1 MHRYR
6 ELKVWQEAVKLAV
19 EIAQCVRQFPS
30 GERYGIS
37 EQLKRAAVSVAS
49 NIAEGAGRNSAID
62 FKRFLSI
69 ANGSLFEV
77 DTQLEICL
85 RLGLIDHELH
95 SKFSHRIANI
105 GNMIFKFQ
113 QHLDNGGQKSNY
125 VNDVEEIYQINHKF
139 NDDNVPQYL
148 DQKNSKYNT
157 KPEY

>member
-6 ELKVWQEAVKLAV
+6 ELKVWQEAVSLAF
-19 EIAQCVRQFPS
+19 EIAECVRNFPS

-37 EQLKRAAVSVAS
+37 DQLKRAAVSVAS

-85 RLGLIDHELH
+85 RLGLIDQELH
-95 SKFSHRIANI
+95 SKFSQRIGFI
-105 GNMIFKFQ
+105 GNMIFRFQ
-113 QHLDNGGQKSNY
+113 QHLDNEGKKSNY
-125 VNDVEEIYQINHKF
+125 VNDVEEIYEINHNF
-139 NDDNVPQYL
+139 DDDNALYYL
-148 DQKNSKYNT
+148 EQKNLKYNT